1 MLKREGQ
8 TAEGKGETEPG
19 WGAGRAFA
27 SSLPLSRARSR
38 HSMCDVEL
46 EKQDSRRLIRQKTR
60 LYILAQLTL

>member
-19 WGAGRAFA
+19 WGAGWAFA

-38 HSMCDVEL
+38 RLMCDVEL
-46 EKQDSRRLIRQKTR
+46 EKQDSGRLIRQKTR